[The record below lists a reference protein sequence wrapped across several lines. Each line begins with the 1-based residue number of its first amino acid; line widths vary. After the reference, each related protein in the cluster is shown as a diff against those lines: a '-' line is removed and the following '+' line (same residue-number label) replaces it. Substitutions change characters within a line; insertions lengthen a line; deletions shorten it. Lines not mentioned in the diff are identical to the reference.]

1 MSFDKKAWRAQA
13 VTIEQEVPFYEC
25 DPLFVVWHGR
35 YFQYLERARQ
45 ALLRKFHLDV
55 PDVRHM
61 GYRMYITDARCRYMF
76 PLSYGDRVAVTAWFT
91 EFEPL
96 LPDDR
101 QAPIIVT
108 FHTPADPRFDFE
120 VFYSCLKQRGF
131 VIYPG
136 KLTGADT
143 FRVGCIGNLTS
154 AEMRGALGAIREAL
168 QELGVESAAPEQT
181 AATAA

>member
-45 ALLRKFHLDV
+45 ALLRKFRLDV

-96 LPDDR
+96 LR
-101 QAPIIVT
+101 VAYEVT
-108 FHTPADPRFDFE
+108 NLTHNRRSARAYT
-120 VFYSCLKQRGF
+120 
-131 VIYPG
+131 VIATTDG
-136 KLTGADT
+136 D
-143 FRVGCIGNLTS
+143 GNLMTRIP
-154 AEMRGALGAIREAL
+154 ED
-168 QELGVESAAPEQT
+168 VAARLIL
-181 AATAA
+181 